1 MPTLAPGY
9 QVESRLVE
17 VIAKSCLF
25 VKGCTRQRFR
35 KCLVWKKHLSL
46 LLEEV
51 TVTSFCCGGADMYA
65 VNQTL
70 WRLREKDE
78 EEEKE
83 GKEGG

>member
-1 MPTLAPGY
+1 MPG
-9 QVESRLVE
+9 VEEASVPAAGGSHCYKL
-17 VIAKSCLF
+17 
-25 VKGCTRQRFR
+25 
-35 KCLVWKKHLSL
+35 
-46 LLEEV
+46 
-51 TVTSFCCGGADMYA
+51 CCGGADMYA

>member
-1 MPTLAPGY
+1 MAQIWQLAKWMPTLAPGY

-35 KCLVWKKHLSL
+35 KRLVWKKHLSL

-51 TVTSFCCGGADMYA
+51 TVTSFVVVVLICM
-65 VNQTL
+65 L
-70 WRLREKDE
+70 
-78 EEEKE
+78 
-83 GKEGG
+83 